1 MGKTH
6 SDRHVGS
13 VLTQRSWLC
22 EQFASIW
29 AARAWYM
36 RAVHPP
42 SQWWWNLSKK
52 KKIWMTA
59 QGDFVYFKGDILC
72 LFFLVHNFILSY
84 YENRCSCLSA
94 QKTHQFSHAVQC
106 FCTLFPLRPFWA
118 PVSLRTPAPEYPVC
132 SGWSAHTC
140 LSQLTTNSNRAI
152 PWRHI
157 FPCA

>member
-1 MGKTH
+1 MWAVFSHKGVGCVSNLQVYGLQELDTWELFIHPH
-6 SDRHVGS
+6 SDDG
-13 VLTQRSWLC
+13 
-22 EQFASIW
+22 IW
-29 AARAWYM
+29 
-36 RAVHPP
+36 V
-42 SQWWWNLSKK
+42 K
-52 KKIWMTA
+52 KKIWMTV